1 MNDTLFEFDYDEH
14 NNTIFSDEEY
24 GWFVDLDTDEN
35 KIESS
40 EYHKNI
46 SKLPINNTDKNNI
59 FNKTWNLLKD
69 CLETC

>member
-1 MNDTLFEFDYDEH
+1 MNNPLFEFDYDDH
-14 NNTIFSDEEY
+14 DDTIFSDEEY
-24 GWFVDLDTDEN
+24 GWFVDLDLQEN

-40 EYHKNI
+40 ECPKDV
-46 SKLPINNTDKNNI
+46 SKLPIDQIDKTSI

>member
-1 MNDTLFEFDYDEH
+1 MNDTLFQFDYDDDD
-14 NNTIFSDEEY
+14 TIFSDEEY
-24 GWFVDLDTDEN
+24 GWFVDLDIDEN

-46 SKLPINNTDKNNI
+46 SKLPINKTDKNNI